1 MVKEIRSRRKSQDKL
16 PLNSTTDRRTS
27 TTSSASSSSGSRTS
41 RTTTT
46 SSSTSSG
53 SGSGG
58 GGMVDTTPRTSSVA
72 RSNNCG
78 EISDLSDE
86 VVILTET
93 QQREKLETEKK
104 YWRDAI
110 KAFISTSL
118 FKEMKFNP
126 PDNKFLITMKMAA
139 KETPMKTIP
148 SNIDAELFCS
158 FHRGAVSKA
167 ITACRHNSQVLARR
181 NYQRTD
187 LKNVLCDWLCSLSC
201 HCYDYY

>member
-1 MVKEIRSRRKSQDKL
+1 MVAQSRSKGRSQLPITSSSRSR
-16 PLNSTTDRRTS
+16 N
-27 TTSSASSSSGSRTS
+27 TTSSGRSSRTS
-41 RTTTT
+41 RTTT
-46 SSSTSSG
+46 SNSSG
-53 SGSGG
+53 GGGS

-181 NYQRTD
+181 NYHRTY
-187 LKNVLCDWLCSLSC
+187 LTNVLCDSWLCSLSC
-201 HCYDYY
+201 HCYDY